1 MTRPLL
7 VARLSGGLGNQ
18 MFIYAAAR
26 RLAIKN
32 DAELALDQT
41 NGFVNDPYQR
51 FFQLDLFKLKARNAT
66 PREAMQPFNKM
77 RRKLAIHR
85 NKKLPF
91 SQRDFIKQNG
101 VDMEPA
107 LLDAKLGPY
116 TYLEGYWQGE
126 PYFAD
131 IADIIRQDFQLAR
144 QPNTPNMA
152 MLDTIKQYEMPV
164 ALHVRFFAPP
174 GAEKSDNAAL
184 DYYRKAMAAL
194 EERVSNPHYF
204 IFSDR
209 PHDAVGMLGLPA
221 GRFTTITHNDSP
233 ETAPYNM
240 WLMSQCRHFIIANS
254 TFSWW
259 GAWLGSADN
268 KIVFAP
274 ALTTDIVGKYAS
286 WGFDGLLPDDWEQIQ
301 A

>member
-7 VARLSGGLGNQ
+7 VARLSGGPGNQ

-85 NKKLPF
+85 NKKRPF

-131 IADIIRQDFQLAR
+131 IADIICQDFQLAR
-144 QPNTPNMA
+144 QPNAPNMA

-174 GAEKSDNAAL
+174 GAEKMITLRS
-184 DYYRKAMAAL
+184 
-194 EERVSNPHYF
+194 
-204 IFSDR
+204 
-209 PHDAVGMLGLPA
+209 
-221 GRFTTITHNDSP
+221 TTIERPWRHWKKGFPIPIISSFQIGHMMRLRCLACQPVGSP
-233 ETAPYNM
+233 QSRIMTARRQRPM
-240 WLMSQCRHFIIANS
+240 IC
-254 TFSWW
+254 
-259 GAWLGSADN
+259 G
-268 KIVFAP
+268 
-274 ALTTDIVGKYAS
+274 
-286 WGFDGLLPDDWEQIQ
+286 
-301 A
+301 